1 MASFFTLLFFKTR
14 PNPIFFYRIT
24 ELISV
29 LSNKQT
35 SALVIIVIDFERIAN
50 YVLKDTFN
58 VLISL

>member
-1 MASFFTLLFFKTR
+1 MASFFYLTLFQ
-14 PNPIFFYRIT
+14 NPSKPDFFYRIT

-35 SALVIIVIDFERIAN
+35 SALVKIVIDFERIAN